1 MKPSLHDTLNLENTL
16 PNKMCTGSHCIPVL
30 NKISVVFDTYI
41 AELFFMNILVATLTV
56 KVEISWNKLT
66 SIYTGS

>member
-1 MKPSLHDTLNLENTL
+1 
-16 PNKMCTGSHCIPVL
+16 MCTGSHCIPVL

-56 KVEISWNKLT
+56 KVEISRNKLT